1 MRRND
6 FAGMDRNARRR
17 VRRDAGVRVLSG
29 MFLSFV
35 LIGLPG
41 CGGSISGLPVESGGS
56 PIPPGDPAYP
66 TAVQVKYLGAGS
78 VLIKRGDDSLL
89 TAPFFSNPSMLR
101 VAFGEIR
108 SLPEQIDRFVGP
120 TGGKDLAGA
129 TAVLVGHAHYD
140 HLMDVPYIKKK
151 YLPHA
156 KIYGSETTK
165 NTLAGDSTLKAARRR
180 VRRDGRL
187 VGSVPEQP
195 EKPVEWWPKDP
206 RRLRFMAL
214 KSEHAPSF
222 AGLKFFE
229 GHYRKP
235 LQALPTSAW
244 DWREGPDARL
254 PHRLPE
260 RGWQNGRVSH
270 PLPGRGE
277 HGPARFSAAVQR
289 TAGSAARRP
298 GHRLHARI
306 RPGRR
311 LSGGDHEAIETTV
324 RGHHPLGEFLR
335 TAPGRS
341 ARPAHRADGERRPFP
356 RPPEVGPLRRGP
368 LQAAGAR
375 HVDATMRPEGS
386 APDAVAPRVDS
397 ARILVVDDQ
406 ADNVQL
412 LADLLSVHGYT
423 VESALSG
430 QGALDSI
437 DRSAPDLVLLDV
449 VMPGLSGLQVLRRA
463 PRRPAIR
470 DAADRARDRARSRGR
485 ARSMASKRGPTI
497 SWQSP
502 STVTSSLPGSARWCG
517 SSACSTGSRRRP
529 PS

>member
-29 MFLSFV
+29 LFLSFV

-108 SLPEQIDRFVGP
+108 PLPEQIERFLGP

-151 YLPHA
+151 YLPLA
-156 KIYGSETTK
+156 KIYGSETMK
-165 NTLAGDSTLKAARRR
+165 NTLAGDSALKADD
-180 VRRDGRL
+180 V
-187 VGSVPEQP
+187 VSVEERAWSVSLPEQP
-195 EKPVEWWPKDP
+195 EKPVEWWPKNP

-214 KSEHAPSF
+214 KSEHAPVF

-244 DWREGPDARL
+244 NWLEGQTLAYLIDFLGADGKTVEFRIHYQDAASTAPLGFPPRFSEPPDQRPVDLAIVCMPGFDQVEGYPEAIMKRLKPRAVVIIHWENFFALLPDDPHGLRIVPTVNADRFLARL
-254 PHRLPE
+254 KSALPE
-260 RGWQNGRVSH
+260 GASYK
-270 PLPGRGE
+270 LP
-277 HGPARFSAAVQR
+277 
-289 TAGSAARRP
+289 
-298 GHRLHARI
+298 
-306 RPGRR
+306 
-311 LSGGDHEAIETTV
+311 
-324 RGHHPLGEFLR
+324 
-335 TAPGRS
+335 APGTWM
-341 ARPAHRADGERRPFP
+341 HY
-356 RPPEVGPLRRGP
+356 
-368 LQAAGAR
+368 
-375 HVDATMRPEGS
+375 
-386 APDAVAPRVDS
+386 AP
-397 ARILVVDDQ
+397 
-406 ADNVQL
+406 
-412 LADLLSVHGYT
+412 
-423 VESALSG
+423 
-430 QGALDSI
+430 
-437 DRSAPDLVLLDV
+437 
-449 VMPGLSGLQVLRRA
+449 
-463 PRRPAIR
+463 
-470 DAADRARDRARSRGR
+470 
-485 ARSMASKRGPTI
+485 
-497 SWQSP
+497 
-502 STVTSSLPGSARWCG
+502 
-517 SSACSTGSRRRP
+517 
-529 PS
+529 